1 MTTETN
7 IRDAVVRLF
16 AAKGFAGTGIRD
28 LARDVG
34 ITTSTLYHYVGTKY
48 DLLRDIMLRGLGSL
62 LERGEAAVADSD
74 DPAVQLASLV
84 RMHATVHALSPLT
97 CAVVDGEMRSLP
109 PEVRKAVVE
118 LRDRYEAVWQS
129 VLEAGRQTGTFT
141 VGDPHLTRLH
151 LLDLCTGVMR
161 WYRPDGERSLDS
173 IVDHMADVSLLV
185 VEAHRGNRRLRAV
198 DLPPTTPMAPV
209 SLDEVADRRRSAS

>member
-7 IRDAVVRLF
+7 IRDAAVRLF

-34 ITTSTLYHYVGTKY
+34 ITTSTLYHYVGTKD

-62 LERGEAAVADSD
+62 LERGGTAVADSD

-84 RMHATVHALSPLT
+84 RMHTTVHALSPLT
-97 CAVVDGEMRSLP
+97 CAVVDGEVRSLP
-109 PEVRKAVVE
+109 TEVRKDVVA
-118 LRDRYEAVWQS
+118 LRDRYEEVWQS
-129 VLEAGRQTGTFT
+129 VLEAGRQTGIFT
-141 VGDPHLTRLH
+141 LDDPHLTRLH

-173 IVDHMADVSLLV
+173 IVDHVVDMSLLIV
-185 VEAHRGNRRLRAV
+185 GARRGSRRLRVA
-198 DLPPTTPMAPV
+198 DLPPAAPTEPA
-209 SLDEVADRRRSAS
+209 SLDEVADRRRSVS